1 MSNTE
6 KTITI
11 TWRDENYGGVS
22 NSVAFRAMIEPYP
35 SETAKK
41 KIIRAYKNA
50 GFELHF
56 NRQAWIAEDSIET
69 APSTLIENLESLGY
83 QVTNCGRTPAILEEA
98 KPAPAVVAAPKI

>member
-11 TWRDENYGGVS
+11 TWRDENYGAVS
-22 NSVAFRAMIEPYP
+22 GTVAFRAMIEPFP
-35 SETAKK
+35 SETVKK
-41 KIIRAYKNA
+41 KIMKAYEGA

-56 NRQAWIAEDSIET
+56 NRQAWMAPESIET
-69 APSTLIENLESLGY
+69 APTTLVENLESLGY

-98 KPAPAVVAAPKI
+98 APMQAPAASPKL

>member
-11 TWRDENYGGVS
+11 TWRDENYGSVNG
-22 NSVAFRAMIEPYP
+22 SVAFRAMIEPYP

-56 NRQAWIAEDSIET
+56 NRQAWIAQESIET
-69 APSTLIENLESLGY
+69 APTALIDNLESLGF

-98 KPAPAVVAAPKI
+98 KTVEAPTAAPKI

>member
-11 TWRDENYGGVS
+11 TWRDENYGSVNG
-22 NSVAFRAMIEPYP
+22 SVAFRAMIEPYP

-41 KIIRAYKNA
+41 KITRAYKNA

-56 NRQAWIAEDSIET
+56 NRQVWLAQESIET
-69 APSTLIENLESLGY
+69 APIKLIENLESLGY
-83 QVTNCGRTPAILEEA
+83 QVTNRGHAPAILEEA
-98 KPAPAVVAAPKI
+98 KPVEAAAAAPKI